1 MCINVQRFEST
12 SFLFPHHDDI
22 EYGEC
27 VVEIA
32 NSTSTTFDQIVWI
45 IFWFIFPSCTRVV
58 KKFFST
64 KIHEKNKKLIKI
76 IPVWWKRCSGFFFRN
91 RGIKSCVYQENF
103 NTIVFFVFE
112 TIFMVLITNAHV
124 RMRLEKEGEEKSD

>member
-1 MCINVQRFEST
+1 MENSEWHGPERDHVRHPIQYIIFLQEKQHQRRVKQMCINVQRFEST

-45 IFWFIFPSCTRVV
+45 IFLVIFPSCTRVV
-58 KKFFST
+58 KKKFFST
-64 KIHEKNKKLIKI
+64 KIIENKKK
-76 IPVWWKRCSGFFFRN
+76 
-91 RGIKSCVYQENF
+91 
-103 NTIVFFVFE
+103 
-112 TIFMVLITNAHV
+112 
-124 RMRLEKEGEEKSD
+124 